1 MEVAA
6 AVGMAVEMTTAVVS
20 AEVGMTMTT
29 MAVETE
35 VEVEVEV
42 VVRVYMIS
50 IKMLS
55 RRCTRLKVMHAK
67 LSRSSAPR
75 AAL

>member
-1 MEVAA
+1 
-6 AVGMAVEMTTAVVS
+6 
-20 AEVGMTMTT
+20 MTMTN
-29 MAVETE
+29 MAVGTE